1 MAGLGTLARNLRSVV
16 NPKRAYLY
24 LTELGHTGSP
34 ILGAKSGPPM
44 KRLQY
49 YPESIS
55 DTKAVNYQT
64 KDIPG
69 ASLPLY
75 QWVSG
80 GERLI
85 SFTAIF
91 TTDTDHYQANSAT
104 GRAANDDPASQALS
118 QRASAQ
124 LGRLK
129 GSGVTDYNIYIPAA
143 ITWLRRFMYPSYG
156 PSVGVGVPTTKAPRK
171 LMLTMPGTYIS
182 RGGMGQGTSGLG
194 GIHVIMTQ
202 CDVTYQQV
210 FPSGNPRIAEVS
222 LAFAE
227 TPQRAGR
234 VHFPRV
240 GDSVDVFS
248 KDYTLSTENGSG
260 TSGSS

>member
-24 LTELGHTGSP
+24 LTELGPTGSP

-55 DTKAVNYQT
+55 DSKAVNYQT

-80 GERLI
+80 GERTI
-85 SFTAIF
+85 TFTAVF
-91 TTDTDHYQANSAT
+91 TTDTDHYQANSVT
-104 GRAANDDPASQALS
+104 GRAASDDPVGMDLS
-118 QRASAQ
+118 KRASAQ
-124 LGRLK
+124 LGHLK
-129 GSGVTDYNIYIPAA
+129 SNGVTDYNIYIPAA

-156 PSVGVGVPTTKAPRK
+156 PTAGIGMPRTQAPRK
-171 LMLTMPGTYIS
+171 LMLTMPGSYIS
-182 RGGMGQGTSGLG
+182 RGGMGGGTSGMG
-194 GIHVIMTQ
+194 GLHVIMTQ
-202 CDVTYQQV
+202 CDVTYQAV

-227 TPQRAGR
+227 TAQRSGR

-240 GDSVDVFS
+240 NDEIDVFS
-248 KDYTLSTENGSG
+248 KDYGLSTEHGSG